1 MQSSD
6 AISRR
11 HAAGLHDPDSDV
23 SRNRSMRSNDGHLF
37 VDCVWLK
44 CRKYCHRVTRL
55 QEIED
60 HVVRDCRETVKAS
73 DGAERSGRG
82 ELYRQLAQML
92 SHAHRRLQSGR
103 ARGKVAVYII

>member
-6 AISRR
+6 AIGRR

-23 SRNRSMRSNDGHLF
+23 SRNRSVRSNDGHLF
-37 VDCVWLK
+37 VDCAWLNR
-44 CRKYCHRVTRL
+44 RKYCHRLARL

-60 HVVRDCRETVKAS
+60 YVVRDCRETEKAS
-73 DGAERSGRG
+73 GGAERSGRG

-92 SHAHRRLQSGR
+92 SHAHRRLQSGQ